1 MFYQDL
7 LELVI
12 QIVSFFSSLWSKLT
26 KSNRDE
32 RDILVFKDNLK
43 LMYKPKKQKHFN
55 YGDKWANTLLCRL
68 RVGRSFLKSNG
79 FQINLSNTDRCWCG
93 EEDRTNFFSVILPIP
108 GRKKRNACK
117 SRINSSK
124 LRKTK

>member
-1 MFYQDL
+1 M
-7 LELVI
+7 EI
-12 QIVSFFSSLWSKLT
+12 SGQIHYSVVSGS
-26 KSNRDE
+26 E
-32 RDILVFKDNLK
+32 GVFK
-43 LMYKPKKQKHFN
+43 
-55 YGDKWANTLLCRL
+55 
-68 RVGRSFLKSNG
+68 KSNG

-93 EEDRTNFFSVILPIP
+93 EEDRTKFFSVMLPIP